1 MLHSPSIDDILYKEG
16 EKSEIKMS
24 RQQTVDRRQENKEFA
39 NSFLLFPC
47 LLSTVYCL
55 LNFAFAV
62 AVFTLAFVGILES
75 AKVQFSDPN
84 IPNGEKLIYRITEGR
99 ENSELIYEIERKQN
113 EGNKGKWT
121 YVIKSSTFYEMT
133 LHTDDMKPI
142 LIKRFTPQ
150 GELEFSIAYRS
161 GRVHFTYPGPKRNK
175 VDEVPNDSYDV
186 HAMMYVLRGFPFEK
200 EKKVEFTLVTP
211 DRKAGVYAKLLGT
224 ESVTTPIGSINCYKL
239 EAGVSGLLSKV
250 VPYKFYFWYD
260 SAPPY
265 RLIKTY
271 DTKDQRTVLII
282 KQAS

>member
-1 MLHSPSIDDILYKEG
+1 
-16 EKSEIKMS
+16 MS
-24 RQQTVDRRQENKEFA
+24 RQQTVDSRQGKKNKNKCSCIF
-39 NSFLLFPC
+39 FPVYC
-47 LLSTVYCL
+47 FLSTVYCL
-55 LNFAFAV
+55 LNFALRLLPSAFAV
-62 AVFTLAFVGILES
+62 AVIALVFVGILES

-84 IPNGEKLIYRITEGR
+84 IPNGEKLVYRVTEGR
-99 ENSELIYEIERKQN
+99 ENSELTYEIERKQSD
-113 EGNKGKWT
+113 GKWT

-133 LHTDDMKPI
+133 LYTDDMKPI

-161 GRVHFTYPGPKRNK
+161 GRVHLTYPGPKRNK
-175 VDEVPNDSYDV
+175 VDEVPDDSYDV
-186 HAMMYVLRGFPFEK
+186 HAMMHVLRGFPFAK

-224 ESVTTPIGSINCYKL
+224 ESVTTPVGSINCYKL
-239 EAGVSGLLSKV
+239 EAGVSGLLGKV
-250 VPYKFYFWYD
+250 IPYKFYFWYD